1 MSMTRA
7 SRDRSLPTLLYEWRG
22 TLSILE
28 VVKKIQHRHLSKRE
42 LGISRILRAERP
54 GRMIRGILTL
64 PQGQASQDLPNGSLV
79 HAVEIGPQEAGG
91 DSQDSVRHA

>member
-7 SRDRSLPTLLYEWRG
+7 SRDISLPTLLYEWRG
-22 TLSILE
+22 NLSIFE

-54 GRMIRGILTL
+54 CRMIRGIYRSPRGKRPRIFQT
-64 PQGQASQDLPNGSLV
+64 A
-79 HAVEIGPQEAGG
+79 
-91 DSQDSVRHA
+91 RWCMR